1 MKPHRYPIKL
11 GKLQTLALVLALA
24 ATPALAEPAATL
36 PGSSLENLLDMARGQ
51 NPEFAAMRHEAEAA
65 SERIHPAGAL
75 PDPTLRTE
83 LRNFTNQGS
92 DASPNLL
99 PGRIGS
105 AKYTFIQPVP
115 FWGKRDLKREVAEAE
130 ANQAEGRAA
139 ATWAELSARI
149 KTAYARYYLLARA
162 EALTREIL
170 GLMEQLEK
178 ITQNRY
184 AHGLAPQQDVIRSQ
198 VEQTGMRSELV
209 DIQNEHHHAH
219 VRLNT
224 LLKRPPMAP
233 LAKPERLRAIP
244 APAKLD
250 YATLE
255 EHLRT
260 RNPQLFSEE
269 ARVAAA
275 EKNRELAYKNRYPDF
290 NLGLSPIQSGSRIQ
304 EWELM
309 IELNIPLQQESRRSQ
324 EREAQAMLAAALS
337 RKEATQN
344 QLLADLAENLSAL
357 EAARRIE
364 SLARDSLVPQT
375 ELTFKSALA
384 GYETGKVDFATLLDA
399 QRQIRKARLDELKAQ
414 TDAQMRLAEIERLL
428 GEDL

>member
-11 GKLQTLALVLALA
+11 GKLHTFALVLALA
-24 ATPALAEPAATL
+24 SASALAEPAAAP
-36 PGSSLENLLDMARGQ
+36 PGASLESLLELARSQ

-65 SERIHPAGAL
+65 TERIYPAGAL

-83 LRNFTNQGS
+83 LRDITNQGT
-92 DASPNLL
+92 DAGPNLL

-105 AKYTFIQPVP
+105 TKYTLIQPVP
-115 FWGKRDLKREVAEAE
+115 FWGKRDLKREVAEAG
-130 ANQAEGRAA
+130 ANQAKGLAE

-149 KTAYARYYLLARA
+149 KTAYAQYYSASRA
-162 EALTREIL
+162 EMLTRENL
-170 GLMEQLEK
+170 GLTRNLEK
-178 ITQNRY
+178 ITLARY
-184 AHGLAPQQDVIRSQ
+184 ANGLVPQQDAIRAQ

-209 DIQNEHHHAH
+209 ALETERHHAM
-219 VRLNT
+219 VKLNA
-224 LLKRPPMAP
+224 LLQRPAMTH
-233 LAKPERLRAIP
+233 LAKPERLRPIP
-244 APAKLD
+244 APARLD
-250 YATLE
+250 FVALE
-255 EHLRT
+255 ERLRA
-260 RNPQLFSEE
+260 RNPQLFAES

-275 EKNRELAYKNRYPDF
+275 EKNRELVNKNRYPDF
-290 NLGLSPIQSGSRIQ
+290 NLGLSPIQTGSRFN

-324 EREAQAMLAAALS
+324 EREAQAMLAAAQS

-344 QLLADLAENLSAL
+344 QLLAELAENLSAL
-357 EAARRIE
+357 EASRRVE
-364 SLARDSLVPQT
+364 TLARDSLLPQA

-414 TDAQMRLAEIERLL
+414 TDAQLRLADIERLL